1 MRQHDYF
8 PGSVI
13 LSAPKSWV
21 AKQNI
26 EELRKFY
33 GSVYVVEN
41 WQPHMDTIDGAL
53 HLTSFRI
60 TNSDALAVTM
70 RRFRYKIVAKGWP
83 HSGGRM
89 NVKINSEGT
98 VAVDQNYYWDE
109 DMSQCPRNVKCQLLS
124 IGGVASY
131 ATYNGK
137 DPFWI
142 AWAPLPKRR
151 PAAPARPRPH
161 DGLQAP

>member
-1 MRQHDYF
+1 
-8 PGSVI
+8 
-13 LSAPKSWV
+13 
-21 AKQNI
+21 
-26 EELRKFY
+26 
-33 GSVYVVEN
+33 
-41 WQPHMDTIDGAL
+41 
-53 HLTSFRI
+53 
-60 TNSDALAVTM
+60 
-70 RRFRYKIVAKGWP
+70 
-83 HSGGRM
+83 M

-151 PAAPARPRPH
+151 PAAPMQPQPH